1 MARIGVFGAGAW
13 GTALSIVAA
22 RAGHEVVLVARD
34 PAAVAA
40 MRAQRRNERRLP
52 GIELPEAVRPS
63 TDPSELGG
71 SALLLLAVPTQTL
84 RRALVVLPE
93 ALPPLL
99 LCCKG
104 LELTTG
110 LRPSEVAAEL
120 RPGASVG
127 ALSGPSF
134 AQEVARGL
142 PTAVSV
148 AFPDPATARRAAGL
162 LAQPGFRPYPTDDLA
177 GVELGGALK
186 NVIAIAAGIVMGKGL
201 GENARAALVT
211 RGLAEI
217 ARLAEASGA
226 RRTTLM
232 GLSGLGDLVL
242 TATSLTSRNTSLGFA
257 LGRGRP
263 AAELAADGAPLAEGI
278 FTAEAACARAA
289 RLGLELPITDAVR
302 RVVTGTTSVEAAIEE
317 LLARPL
323 PESE

>member
-1 MARIGVFGAGAW
+1 VARIGVFGAGAW

-34 PAAVAA
+34 PAAVLA
-40 MRAQRRNERRLP
+40 MRTHRRNERRLP

-63 TDPSELGG
+63 ADPSELGG
-71 SALLLLAVPTQTL
+71 VALLLLAVPTQTL
-84 RRALVVLPE
+84 RRALAALPE

-104 LELTTG
+104 LELGSG
-110 LRPSEVAAEL
+110 LRPSEVVAEL
-120 RPGASVG
+120 RPAAVVG

-142 PTAVSV
+142 PTAVSL
-148 AFPDPATARRAAGL
+148 AFPDRATALRAAGL
-162 LAQPGFRPYPTDDLA
+162 LAQPGFRPYPTDDLV

-186 NVIAIAAGIVMGKGL
+186 NVIAIAAGIVVGKGL

-217 ARLAEASGA
+217 ARLAEACGA

-257 LGRGRP
+257 LGLGRP
-263 AAELAADGAPLAEGI
+263 PAELAAEGAPLAEGI

-289 RLGLELPITDAVR
+289 GLGLELPITDAVR
-302 RVVTGTTSVEAAIEE
+302 RVVAGTTSIEAAIEE